1 MRLVP
6 IDSVDPGAR
15 LARDVWTR
23 SSGTTPLLRA
33 GTPLSGN
40 YRERL
45 TKGGVAA
52 VYVDDELSVGID
64 TPVGVRPVTQ
74 FEATRVLAS
83 AFSVL
88 PGKGPS
94 KGRSRA
100 DIVHELKRVVRGMID
115 DLEDNGDQML
125 AYADLSTVDA
135 YALQHPV
142 DVAVLGLSIGRKLF
156 DEYGWIDYDGTRRF
170 DRIDERLRVLGLG
183 LLLHEIGK
191 ATIPP
196 GLLEK
201 KGPLND
207 GEWELI
213 RTYPAAGAAM
223 LTEET
228 VGARAKSVVRCH
240 QERFDGSGYPAE
252 LIGDNIP
259 QPARIAAVADVY
271 DAITS
276 ARPYRKAAPAS
287 VGVEAIKAGA
297 GTLFDPQVVT
307 IFRMLVA
314 PYPAGTSVTLSDGR
328 EGVVAYIP
336 PERAEQPIVRVL
348 ADEDGNELEMPI
360 ELSLVRHPEITI
372 AGAVLPGASKIKPR
386 PVVELPA
393 EIFVEVPAEA
403 APRAPTRGLSEI
415 PVVRAPRP
423 QMREQATGGFPADR
437 LTGLATRKQLDA
449 DLLKA
454 VLPTAPPSLL
464 VIYDLDGTG
473 LENSRTRVRTETLL
487 RELAARITATLG
499 DVATCYRSREA
510 ELSALIYAPI
520 PTAVALVGAAAR
532 ALGTQDSGA
541 INPIK
546 FGTAILP
553 REANDPLDA
562 IILADKRRKFGH
574 ED

>member
-6 IDSVDPGAR
+6 IDSVDPGSQ
-15 LARDVWTR
+15 LARDIWTR
-23 SSGTTPLLRA
+23 SSGATPLLRA

-40 YRERL
+40 YREWL
-45 TKGGVAA
+45 TKGGIAA
-52 VYVDDELSVGID
+52 VYVDDELSAGID
-64 TPVGVRPVTQ
+64 VPVGVRPLTQ
-74 FEATRVLAS
+74 IDATRVLAS

-88 PGKGPS
+88 PGKGQS
-94 KGRSRA
+94 KGKARA
-100 DIVHELKRVVRGMID
+100 DVVHELKRVVRGMID

-125 AYADLSTVDA
+125 AFADLATADA

-142 DVAVLGLSIGRKLF
+142 DVTVLGLALGRKLY

-191 ATIPP
+191 TTIPP
-196 GLLEK
+196 PVLEK
-201 KGPLND
+201 AGPLD
-207 GEWELI
+207 DKEWELI

-240 QERFDGSGYPAE
+240 QERFDGTGYPAG
-252 LIGDNIP
+252 LIGDKIP

-287 VGVEAIKAGA
+287 VGVDEIKAGA

-314 PYPAGTSVTLSDGR
+314 PYPAGVSVLLSDGR
-328 EGVVAYIP
+328 EGIVAHIL
-336 PERAEQPIVRVL
+336 PERADQPIVRVL
-348 ADEDGNELEMPI
+348 ADKDGNPLEMPI

-393 EIFVEVPAEA
+393 EIADETQARIHSEAPAV
-403 APRAPTRGLSEI
+403 RG
-415 PVVRAPRP
+415 PRP
-423 QMREQATGGFPADR
+423 RMREQASGGFPPDR
-437 LTGLATRKQLDA
+437 LTGLATRRQLDA
-449 DLLKA
+449 DLAKA
-454 VLPTAPPSLL
+454 VVPTAPPSLL

-473 LENSRTRVRTETLL
+473 LEKSKTRVRTETLL
-487 RELAARITATLG
+487 RELAVRITTTFG

-510 ELSALIYAPI
+510 ELSALIYTPI

-532 ALGTQDSGA
+532 ALGTQGNGE
-541 INPIK
+541 IKPIK

-553 REANDPLDA
+553 REATGPLDA
-562 IILADKRRKFGH
+562 ILLADKRRRFGH
-574 ED
+574 EG

>member
-1 MRLVP
+1 V
-6 IDSVDPGAR
+6 
-15 LARDVWTR
+15 
-23 SSGTTPLLRA
+23 TPLLRA
-33 GTPLSGN
+33 GTPLSGS

-45 TKGGVAA
+45 TKGGIAA
-52 VYVDDELSVGID
+52 VYVDDELSAGID
-64 TPVGVRPVTQ
+64 VPLGVRPATQ
-74 FEATRVLAS
+74 IEAVRVLTS
-83 AFSVL
+83 AFGVL

-94 KGRSRA
+94 KGRARA
-100 DIVHELKRVVRGMID
+100 DIVHALKDVVRAIID
-115 DLEDNGDQML
+115 DLEDNGDRML
-125 AYADLSTVDA
+125 AFADLATPDA
-135 YALQHPV
+135 YAMQHPV
-142 DVAVLGLSIGRKLF
+142 DVTVLGLSLGRKLY
-156 DEYGWIDYDGTRRF
+156 DEYGWIDYDGTRRY

-191 ATIPP
+191 ATIPT
-196 GLLEK
+196 GVLEK
-201 KGPLND
+201 EGPLENS
-207 GEWELI
+207 EWELM
-213 RTYPAAGAAM
+213 RTYPAVGAAM

-240 QERFDGSGYPAE
+240 QERFDGTGYPAG
-252 LIGDNIP
+252 LIGDKIP

-287 VGVEAIKAGA
+287 VGVEEIKAGA

-314 PYPAGTSVTLSDGR
+314 PYPAGMSVLLSDGR
-328 EGVVAYIP
+328 EGIVAFIP
-336 PERAEQPIVRVL
+336 PERADQPVVRVL
-348 ADEDGNELEMPI
+348 ADKDGNPLELPI

-372 AGAVLPGASKIKPR
+372 ASAVLPGASKIKPR
-386 PVVELPA
+386 PVVELRAELPA
-393 EIFVEVPAEA
+393 EIADETHARIHSETSAV
-403 APRAPTRGLSEI
+403 RG
-415 PVVRAPRP
+415 PRP
-423 QMREQATGGFPADR
+423 PMREQASGGFPPDP
-437 LTGLATRKQLDA
+437 LTRLATRRQLDA
-449 DLLKA
+449 DLAQA

-473 LENSRTRVRTETLL
+473 LEKSKTRVRTETLL
-487 RELAARITATLG
+487 RELAVRITTTFG

-532 ALGTQDSGA
+532 ALGTQDSGE

-553 REANDPLDA
+553 REATGPLEA
-562 IILADKRRKFGH
+562 ILLADKRRRFGH
-574 ED
+574 EG